1 MMFFKMQGLGNDY
14 VYIDC
19 INGKE
24 PIDIK
29 NLTNRLSNR
38 HFGVGSDGLILLC
51 KSKVA
56 DLKMRMF
63 NSDGSEAQMCGNG
76 IRCVAKLAYELGLIC
91 EEITTIETLS
101 GIKTLKLNIV
111 KGKVK
116 TVEVD
121 MGAPILEAT
130 KIPVSSSAKIGDKK
144 VKAEVKVKN
153 KKIELTCVSMGNPH
167 AVTFVNNIK
176 NFKVA
181 EYGPILENA
190 DIFPEKANIEFVEVV
205 DKNNIKMRVW
215 ERGAGETLACGT
227 GACATAVACN
237 LNGLT
242 DREVT
247 IKLLGG
253 DLKIEWNAENN
264 HVYMTGPA
272 TTVFEGELVKQGGT
286 L

>member
-111 KGKVK
+111 NGKVK

-130 KIPVSSSAKIGDKK
+130 KIPVSSSGYITNKK
-144 VKAEVKVKN
+144 KMKVKN

-215 ERGAGETLACGT
+215 ERGSGETLACGT
-227 GACATAVACN
+227 GACSSVVASR
-237 LNGLT
+237 LNGYT
-242 DREVT
+242 DRKVNVQ
-247 IKLLGG
+247 LLGG
-253 DLKIEWNAENN
+253 NLEIEWKPNN

-272 TTVFEGELVKQGGT
+272 VTVFKGEWIDE
-286 L
+286 

>member
-91 EEITTIETLS
+91 EEITTIETLA

-111 KGKVK
+111 NGKVK

-130 KIPVSSSAKIGDKK
+130 KIPVSSSAKIEDKK

-167 AVTFVNNIK
+167 AVTFVNDIK

-215 ERGAGETLACGT
+215 ERGSGETLACGT
-227 GACATAVACN
+227 GACSSVVASS
-237 LNGLT
+237 LNGYT
-242 DREVT
+242 DRKVNVQ
-247 IKLLGG
+247 LLGG
-253 DLKIEWNAENN
+253 NLEIEWKPNN
-264 HVYMTGPA
+264 HLHMTGPA
-272 TTVFEGELVKQGGT
+272 VTVFKGEWIDE
-286 L
+286 

>member
-51 KSKVA
+51 KSKAA

-130 KIPVSSSAKIGDKK
+130 KIPVSSSAKIEDKK

-215 ERGAGETLACGT
+215 ERGSGETLACGT
-227 GACATAVACN
+227 GACSSVVASS
-237 LNGLT
+237 LNGYT
-242 DREVT
+242 DRKVNVQ
-247 IKLLGG
+247 LLGG
-253 DLKIEWNAENN
+253 SLEIEWKPNN
-264 HVYMTGPA
+264 HVHMTGPA
-272 TTVFEGELVKQGGT
+272 VTVFKGEWIDE
-286 L
+286 

>member
-91 EEITTIETLS
+91 EEITTIETLA

-111 KGKVK
+111 NGKVK

-130 KIPVSSSAKIGDKK
+130 KIPVSSSAKIEDKK

-167 AVTFVNNIK
+167 AVTFVNDIK

-215 ERGAGETLACGT
+215 ERGSGETLACGT
-227 GACATAVACN
+227 GACSSVVASS
-237 LNGLT
+237 LNGYT
-242 DREVT
+242 DRKVNVQ
-247 IKLLGG
+247 LLGG
-253 DLKIEWNAENN
+253 NLEIEWKPNN
-264 HVYMTGPA
+264 HVHMTGPA
-272 TTVFEGELVKQGGT
+272 VTVFKGEWIDE
-286 L
+286 

>member
-111 KGKVK
+111 NGKVK

-130 KIPVSSSAKIGDKK
+130 KIPVSPSAKIEDKK

-167 AVTFVNNIK
+167 AVTFVNDIK

-181 EYGPILENA
+181 EYGPILENS

-215 ERGAGETLACGT
+215 ERGSGETLACGT
-227 GACATAVACN
+227 GACSSVVASS
-237 LNGLT
+237 LNGYT
-242 DREVT
+242 DRKVNVQ
-247 IKLLGG
+247 LLGG
-253 DLKIEWNAENN
+253 NLEIEWKPNN
-264 HVYMTGPA
+264 HVHMTGPA
-272 TTVFEGELVKQGGT
+272 VTVFKGEWIDE
-286 L
+286 

>member
-29 NLTNRLSNR
+29 NWTRKLSNR

-130 KIPVSSSAKIGDKK
+130 KIPVSSSAKIEDKK

-153 KKIELTCVSMGNPH
+153 RKIELTCVSMGNPH
-167 AVTFVNNIK
+167 AVTFVNDIK

-215 ERGAGETLACGT
+215 ERGSGETLACGT
-227 GACATAVACN
+227 GACSSVVASS
-237 LNGLT
+237 LNGYT
-242 DREVT
+242 ERKVNVQ
-247 IKLLGG
+247 LLGG
-253 DLKIEWNAENN
+253 NLEIEWKPNN
-264 HVYMTGPA
+264 HVHMTGPA
-272 TTVFEGELVKQGGT
+272 VTVFKGEWIDE
-286 L
+286 

>member
-111 KGKVK
+111 NGKVK

-130 KIPVSSSAKIGDKK
+130 KIPVSSSAKIEDKK

-167 AVTFVNNIK
+167 AVTFVNDIK

-215 ERGAGETLACGT
+215 ERGSGENLACGT
-227 GACATAVACN
+227 GACSSVVASS
-237 LNGLT
+237 LNGYT
-242 DREVT
+242 DRKVNVQ
-247 IKLLGG
+247 LLGG
-253 DLKIEWNAENN
+253 NLEIEWKPNN
-264 HVYMTGPA
+264 HVHMTGPA
-272 TTVFEGELVKQGGT
+272 VTVFKGEWIDE
-286 L
+286 

>member
-29 NLTNRLSNR
+29 NLTRKLSNR

-130 KIPVSSSAKIGDKK
+130 KIPVSSSAKIEDKK

-153 KKIELTCVSMGNPH
+153 RKIELTCVSMGNPH
-167 AVTFVNNIK
+167 AVTFVNDIK

-215 ERGAGETLACGT
+215 ERGSGETLACGT
-227 GACATAVACN
+227 GACSSVVASS
-237 LNGLT
+237 LNGYT
-242 DREVT
+242 ERKVNVQ
-247 IKLLGG
+247 LLGG
-253 DLKIEWNAENN
+253 NLEIEWKPNN
-264 HVYMTGPA
+264 HVHMTGPA
-272 TTVFEGELVKQGGT
+272 VTVFKGEWIDE
-286 L
+286 

>member
-29 NLTNRLSNR
+29 NLTRKLSNR

-130 KIPVSSSAKIGDKK
+130 KIPVSSSAKIEDKK

-153 KKIELTCVSMGNPH
+153 RKIELTCVSMGNPH
-167 AVTFVNNIK
+167 AVTFVNDIK

-215 ERGAGETLACGT
+215 ERGSGETLACGT
-227 GACATAVACN
+227 GACSSVVASS
-237 LNGLT
+237 LNGYT
-242 DREVT
+242 DRKVNVQ
-247 IKLLGG
+247 LLGG
-253 DLKIEWNAENN
+253 NLEIEWKPNN
-264 HVYMTGPA
+264 HVHMTGPA
-272 TTVFEGELVKQGGT
+272 VTVFKGEWIDE
-286 L
+286 

>member
-76 IRCVAKLAYELGLIC
+76 IRCMAKLAYELGLIC

-111 KGKVK
+111 NGKVK

-130 KIPVSSSAKIGDKK
+130 KIPVSSSAKIEDKK

-215 ERGAGETLACGT
+215 ERGSGETLACGT
-227 GACATAVACN
+227 GACSSVVASR
-237 LNGLT
+237 LNGYT
-242 DREVT
+242 DRKVNVQ
-247 IKLLGG
+247 LLGG
-253 DLKIEWNAENN
+253 NLEIEWKPNN
-264 HVYMTGPA
+264 HVHMTGPA
-272 TTVFEGELVKQGGT
+272 VTVFKGEWIDE
-286 L
+286 

>member
-91 EEITTIETLS
+91 EEITTIETLA

-111 KGKVK
+111 NGKVK

-130 KIPVSSSAKIGDKK
+130 KIPVSSSAKIEDKK

-167 AVTFVNNIK
+167 AVTFVNDIE

-205 DKNNIKMRVW
+205 DKNSIKMRVW
-215 ERGAGETLACGT
+215 ERGSGETLACGT
-227 GACATAVACN
+227 GACSSVVASS
-237 LNGLT
+237 LNGYT
-242 DREVT
+242 DRKVNVQ
-247 IKLLGG
+247 LLGG
-253 DLKIEWNAENN
+253 NLEIEWKPNN
-264 HVYMTGPA
+264 HVHMTGPA
-272 TTVFEGELVKQGGT
+272 VTVFKGEWIDE
-286 L
+286 

>member
-24 PIDIK
+24 PVDIK
-29 NLTNRLSNR
+29 NLTQKLSNR

-51 KSKVA
+51 KSKAA

-130 KIPVSSSAKIGDKK
+130 KIPVSSSAKIEDKK

-215 ERGAGETLACGT
+215 ERGSGETLACGT
-227 GACATAVACN
+227 GACSSVVASS
-237 LNGLT
+237 LNGYT
-242 DREVT
+242 DRKVNVQ
-247 IKLLGG
+247 LLGG
-253 DLKIEWNAENN
+253 NLEIEWKPNN
-264 HVYMTGPA
+264 HVHMTGPA
-272 TTVFEGELVKQGGT
+272 VTVFKGEWIDE
-286 L
+286 

>member
-111 KGKVK
+111 NGKVK

-130 KIPVSSSAKIGDKK
+130 KIPVSSSAKIEDKK

-190 DIFPEKANIEFVEVV
+190 DIFPAKANIEFVEVV

-215 ERGAGETLACGT
+215 ERGSGETLACGT
-227 GACATAVACN
+227 GACSSVVASR
-237 LNGLT
+237 LNGYT
-242 DREVT
+242 DRKVNVQ
-247 IKLLGG
+247 LLGG
-253 DLKIEWNAENN
+253 NLEIEWKPNN
-264 HVYMTGPA
+264 HVHMTGPA
-272 TTVFEGELVKQGGT
+272 VTVFKGEWIDE
-286 L
+286 

>member
-111 KGKVK
+111 NGKVK

-130 KIPVSSSAKIGDKK
+130 KIPVSSNAKIEDKK

-167 AVTFVNNIK
+167 AVTFVNDIK

-181 EYGPILENA
+181 EYGPILENS

-215 ERGAGETLACGT
+215 ERGSGETLACGT
-227 GACATAVACN
+227 GACSSVVASS
-237 LNGLT
+237 LNGYT
-242 DREVT
+242 DRKVNVQ
-247 IKLLGG
+247 LLGG
-253 DLKIEWNAENN
+253 NLEIEWKPNN
-264 HVYMTGPA
+264 HVHMTGPA
-272 TTVFEGELVKQGGT
+272 VTVFKGEWIDE
-286 L
+286 

>member
-130 KIPVSSSAKIGDKK
+130 KIPVSSSVKIEDKK

-215 ERGAGETLACGT
+215 ERGSGETLACGT
-227 GACATAVACN
+227 GACSSVVASS
-237 LNGLT
+237 LNGYT
-242 DREVT
+242 ERKVNVQ
-247 IKLLGG
+247 LLGG
-253 DLKIEWNAENN
+253 NLEIEWKPNN
-264 HVYMTGPA
+264 HVHMTGPA
-272 TTVFEGELVKQGGT
+272 VTVFKGEWIDE
-286 L
+286 

>member
-29 NLTNRLSNR
+29 NLTRKLSNR

-130 KIPVSSSAKIGDKK
+130 KIPVSSSARSEDGK
-144 VKAEVKVKN
+144 VRTEVEVKDR
-153 KKIELTCVSMGNPH
+153 KIELTCVSMGNPH
-167 AVTFVNNIK
+167 AVTFVNDIK

-215 ERGAGETLACGT
+215 ERGSGETLACGT
-227 GACATAVACN
+227 GACSSVVASS
-237 LNGLT
+237 LNGYT
-242 DREVT
+242 GRKVNVQ
-247 IKLLGG
+247 LLGG
-253 DLKIEWNAENN
+253 NLEIEWKPNN
-264 HVYMTGPA
+264 HVHMTGPA
-272 TTVFEGELVKQGGT
+272 VTVFKGEWIDE
-286 L
+286 

>member
-130 KIPVSSSAKIGDKK
+130 KIPVSSSAKIEDKK

-215 ERGAGETLACGT
+215 ERGSGETLACGT
-227 GACATAVACN
+227 GACSSVVASS
-237 LNGLT
+237 LNGYT
-242 DREVT
+242 DRKVNVQ
-247 IKLLGG
+247 LLGG
-253 DLKIEWNAENN
+253 NLEIEWKPNN
-264 HVYMTGPA
+264 HVHMTGPA
-272 TTVFEGELVKQGGT
+272 VTVFKGEWIDE
-286 L
+286 

>member
-24 PIDIK
+24 PVDIK
-29 NLTNRLSNR
+29 NLTRKLSNR

-91 EEITTIETLS
+91 EEITKIETLS

-130 KIPVSSSAKIGDKK
+130 KIPVSSSAKIEDKK

-167 AVTFVNNIK
+167 AVTFVNDIK

-215 ERGAGETLACGT
+215 ERGSGETLACGT
-227 GACATAVACN
+227 GACSSVVASS
-237 LNGLT
+237 LNGYT
-242 DREVT
+242 DRKVNVQ
-247 IKLLGG
+247 LLGG
-253 DLKIEWNAENN
+253 NLEIDWKPNN
-264 HVYMTGPA
+264 HVHMTGSA
-272 TTVFEGELVKQGGT
+272 VTVFKGEWIDE
-286 L
+286 

>member
-1 MMFFKMQGLGNDY
+1 MMFFKMQGIGNDY

-29 NLTNRLSNR
+29 NLTRKLSNR

-130 KIPVSSSAKIGDKK
+130 KIPVSSSAKIEDKK

-153 KKIELTCVSMGNPH
+153 RKIELTCVSMGNPH
-167 AVTFVNNIK
+167 AVTFVNDIK

-215 ERGAGETLACGT
+215 ERGSGETLACGT
-227 GACATAVACN
+227 GACSSVVASS
-237 LNGLT
+237 LNGYT
-242 DREVT
+242 DRKVNVQ
-247 IKLLGG
+247 LLGG
-253 DLKIEWNAENN
+253 NLEIEWKPNN
-264 HVYMTGPA
+264 HVHMTGPA
-272 TTVFEGELVKQGGT
+272 VTVFKGEWIDE
-286 L
+286 

>member
-111 KGKVK
+111 NGKVK

-130 KIPVSSSAKIGDKK
+130 KIPVSSSAKIEDKK

-167 AVTFVNNIK
+167 AVTFVNDIK

-215 ERGAGETLACGT
+215 ERGSGETLACGT
-227 GACATAVACN
+227 GACSSVVASS
-237 LNGLT
+237 LNGYT
-242 DREVT
+242 DRKVNVQ
-247 IKLLGG
+247 LLGG
-253 DLKIEWNAENN
+253 NLEIEWKPNN
-264 HVYMTGPA
+264 HVHMTGPA
-272 TTVFEGELVKQGGT
+272 VTVFKGEWIDE
-286 L
+286 

>member
-29 NLTNRLSNR
+29 NLTRKLSNR

-130 KIPVSSSAKIGDKK
+130 KIPVSSSAKIEDKK

-153 KKIELTCVSMGNPH
+153 RKIELTCVSMGNPH

-215 ERGAGETLACGT
+215 ERGSGETLACGT
-227 GACATAVACN
+227 GACSSVVASS
-237 LNGLT
+237 LNGYT
-242 DREVT
+242 DRKVNVQ
-247 IKLLGG
+247 LLGG
-253 DLKIEWNAENN
+253 NLEIEWKPNN
-264 HVYMTGPA
+264 HVHMTGPA
-272 TTVFEGELVKQGGT
+272 VTVFKGEWIDE
-286 L
+286 

>member
-1 MMFFKMQGLGNDY
+1 MLNFTKMQGLGNDY

-130 KIPVSSSAKIGDKK
+130 KIPVSSSAKIEDKK
-144 VKAEVKVKN
+144 VNAEVKVKN

-167 AVTFVNNIK
+167 AVTFVNDIK

-190 DIFPEKANIEFVEVV
+190 DIFPEKTNIEFVEVV

-215 ERGAGETLACGT
+215 ERGSGETLACGT
-227 GACATAVACN
+227 GACSSVVASS
-237 LNGLT
+237 LNGYT
-242 DREVT
+242 DRKVNVQ
-247 IKLLGG
+247 LLGG
-253 DLKIEWNAENN
+253 NLEIEWKPNN
-264 HVYMTGPA
+264 HVHMTGPA
-272 TTVFEGELVKQGGT
+272 VTVFKGEWIDE
-286 L
+286 

>member
-1 MMFFKMQGLGNDY
+1 MQGLGNDY

-91 EEITTIETLS
+91 EKITTIETLS

-111 KGKVK
+111 NGKVK

-130 KIPVSSSAKIGDKK
+130 KIPVSSSAKIEDKK

-215 ERGAGETLACGT
+215 ERGSGETLACGT
-227 GACATAVACN
+227 GACSSVVASS
-237 LNGLT
+237 LNGYT
-242 DREVT
+242 DRKVNVQ
-247 IKLLGG
+247 LLGG
-253 DLKIEWNAENN
+253 NLEIEWKPNN
-264 HVYMTGPA
+264 HVHMTGPA
-272 TTVFEGELVKQGGT
+272 VTVFKGEWIDE
-286 L
+286 

>member
-111 KGKVK
+111 NGKVK

-130 KIPVSSSAKIGDKK
+130 KIPVSSSAKIEDKK

-153 KKIELTCVSMGNPH
+153 RKIELTCVSMGNPH
-167 AVTFVNNIK
+167 AVTFVNDIK

-215 ERGAGETLACGT
+215 ERGSGETLACGT
-227 GACATAVACN
+227 GACSSVVASS
-237 LNGLT
+237 LNGYT
-242 DREVT
+242 DRKVNVQ
-247 IKLLGG
+247 LLGG
-253 DLKIEWNAENN
+253 NLEIEWKPNN
-264 HVYMTGPA
+264 HVHMTGPA
-272 TTVFEGELVKQGGT
+272 VTVFKGEWIDE
-286 L
+286 

>member
-111 KGKVK
+111 NGKVK

-130 KIPVSSSAKIGDKK
+130 KIPVSSSAKIEDKK

-167 AVTFVNNIK
+167 AVTFVNDIE

-215 ERGAGETLACGT
+215 ERGSGETLACGT
-227 GACATAVACN
+227 GACSSVVASS
-237 LNGLT
+237 LNGYT
-242 DREVT
+242 DRKVNVQ
-247 IKLLGG
+247 LLGG
-253 DLKIEWNAENN
+253 NLEIEWKPNN
-264 HVYMTGPA
+264 HVHMTGPA
-272 TTVFEGELVKQGGT
+272 VTVFKGEWIDE
-286 L
+286 

>member
-29 NLTNRLSNR
+29 NFTNRLSNR

-111 KGKVK
+111 NGKVK

-121 MGAPILEAT
+121 MGVPILEAT
-130 KIPVSSSAKIGDKK
+130 KIPVSSSAKIEDKK

-167 AVTFVNNIK
+167 AVTFVNDIK

-181 EYGPILENA
+181 EYGPILENS
-190 DIFPEKANIEFVEVV
+190 DIFPEKANIEFVEIV

-215 ERGAGETLACGT
+215 ERGTGETLACGT
-227 GACATAVACN
+227 GACSSVVASS
-237 LNGLT
+237 LNGYT
-242 DREVT
+242 DRKVNVQ
-247 IKLLGG
+247 LLGG
-253 DLKIEWNAENN
+253 NLEIEWKPNN
-264 HVYMTGPA
+264 HVHMTGPA
-272 TTVFEGELVKQGGT
+272 VTVFKGEWIDE
-286 L
+286 

>member
-111 KGKVK
+111 NGKVK

-130 KIPVSSSAKIGDKK
+130 KIPVSSSAKIEDKK

-215 ERGAGETLACGT
+215 ERGSGETLACGT
-227 GACATAVACN
+227 GACSSVVACR
-237 LNGLT
+237 LNGYT
-242 DREVT
+242 DRKVNVQ
-247 IKLLGG
+247 LLGG
-253 DLKIEWNAENN
+253 NLEIEWKPNN
-264 HVYMTGPA
+264 HVHMTGPA
-272 TTVFEGELVKQGGT
+272 VTVFKGEWIDE
-286 L
+286 

>member
-111 KGKVK
+111 NGKVK

-130 KIPVSSSAKIGDKK
+130 KIPVSSSAKIEDKK

-181 EYGPILENA
+181 EYGPIIENA

-215 ERGAGETLACGT
+215 ERGSGETLACGT
-227 GACATAVACN
+227 GACSSVVASR
-237 LNGLT
+237 LNGYT
-242 DREVT
+242 DRKVNVQ
-247 IKLLGG
+247 LLGG
-253 DLKIEWNAENN
+253 NLEIEWKPNN
-264 HVYMTGPA
+264 HVHMTGPA
-272 TTVFEGELVKQGGT
+272 VTVFKGEWIDE
-286 L
+286 

>member
-91 EEITTIETLS
+91 GEITTIETLS

-111 KGKVK
+111 NGKVK

-130 KIPVSSSAKIGDKK
+130 KIPVSSSAKIEDKK

-215 ERGAGETLACGT
+215 ERGSGETLACGT
-227 GACATAVACN
+227 GACSSVVASS
-237 LNGLT
+237 LNGYT
-242 DREVT
+242 DRKVNVQ
-247 IKLLGG
+247 LLGG
-253 DLKIEWNAENN
+253 NLEIEWKPNN
-264 HVYMTGPA
+264 HVHMTGPA
-272 TTVFEGELVKQGGT
+272 VTVFKGEWIDE
-286 L
+286 

>member
-24 PIDIK
+24 PVDIK
-29 NLTNRLSNR
+29 NLTRKLSNR

-91 EEITTIETLS
+91 EEMTTIETLS

-121 MGAPILEAT
+121 MGTPILEAT
-130 KIPVSSSAKIGDKK
+130 KIPVSTSAKIEDKK
-144 VKAEVKVKN
+144 VKAEVKVKDR
-153 KKIELTCVSMGNPH
+153 KIELTCVSMGNPH
-167 AVTFVNNIK
+167 AVTFVNDIK

-215 ERGAGETLACGT
+215 ERGSGETLACGT
-227 GACATAVACN
+227 GACSSVVASS
-237 LNGLT
+237 LNGYT
-242 DREVT
+242 DRKVNVR
-247 IKLLGG
+247 LLGG
-253 DLKIEWNAENN
+253 NLEIEWKPNN
-264 HVYMTGPA
+264 HVHMTGPA
-272 TTVFEGELVKQGGT
+272 VTVFKGEWIDE
-286 L
+286 

>member
-91 EEITTIETLS
+91 GEITTIETLS

-111 KGKVK
+111 NGKVK

-121 MGAPILEAT
+121 MGVPILEAT
-130 KIPVSSSAKIGDKK
+130 KIPVSSSAKIEDKK

-167 AVTFVNNIK
+167 AVTFVNDIK

-215 ERGAGETLACGT
+215 ERGSGETLACGT
-227 GACATAVACN
+227 GACSSVVASR
-237 LNGLT
+237 LNGYT
-242 DREVT
+242 DRKVNVQ
-247 IKLLGG
+247 LLGG
-253 DLKIEWNAENN
+253 NLEIEWKPNN
-264 HVYMTGPA
+264 HVHMTGPA
-272 TTVFEGELVKQGGT
+272 VTVFKGEWIDE
-286 L
+286 

>member
-29 NLTNRLSNR
+29 TLTNRLSNR

-63 NSDGSEAQMCGNG
+63 NNDGSEAQMCGNG

-111 KGKVK
+111 NGKVK

-130 KIPVSSSAKIGDKK
+130 KIPVSSSAKIEDKK

-167 AVTFVNNIK
+167 AVTFVNDIK

-215 ERGAGETLACGT
+215 ERGSGETLACGT
-227 GACATAVACN
+227 GACSSVVASS
-237 LNGLT
+237 LNGYT
-242 DREVT
+242 DRKVNVQ
-247 IKLLGG
+247 LLGG
-253 DLKIEWNAENN
+253 NLEIEWKPNN
-264 HVYMTGPA
+264 HVHMTGPA
-272 TTVFEGELVKQGGT
+272 VTVFKGEWIDE
-286 L
+286 

>member
-111 KGKVK
+111 NGKVK

-130 KIPVSSSAKIGDKK
+130 KIPVSSSAKIEDKK

-167 AVTFVNNIK
+167 AVTFVNDIK

-205 DKNNIKMRVW
+205 DKNSIKMRVW
-215 ERGAGETLACGT
+215 ERGSGETLACGT
-227 GACATAVACN
+227 GACSSVVASS
-237 LNGLT
+237 LNGYT
-242 DREVT
+242 DRKVNVQ
-247 IKLLGG
+247 LLGG
-253 DLKIEWNAENN
+253 NLEIEWKPNN
-264 HVYMTGPA
+264 HVHMTGPA
-272 TTVFEGELVKQGGT
+272 VTVFKGEWIDE
-286 L
+286 

>member
-29 NLTNRLSNR
+29 NLTRKLSNR

-116 TVEVD
+116 
-121 MGAPILEAT
+121 
-130 KIPVSSSAKIGDKK
+130 IPVSSSAKIEDKK

-153 KKIELTCVSMGNPH
+153 RKIELTCVSMGNPH
-167 AVTFVNNIK
+167 AVTFVNDIK

-215 ERGAGETLACGT
+215 ERGSGETLACGT
-227 GACATAVACN
+227 GACSSVVASS
-237 LNGLT
+237 LNGYT
-242 DREVT
+242 DRKVNVQ
-247 IKLLGG
+247 LLGG
-253 DLKIEWNAENN
+253 NLEIEWKPNN
-264 HVYMTGPA
+264 HVHMTGPA
-272 TTVFEGELVKQGGT
+272 VTVFKGEWIDE
-286 L
+286 

>member
-51 KSKVA
+51 RSKVA

-130 KIPVSSSAKIGDKK
+130 KIPVSSSAKIEDKK

-215 ERGAGETLACGT
+215 ERGSGETLACGT
-227 GACATAVACN
+227 GACSSVVASS
-237 LNGLT
+237 LNGYT
-242 DREVT
+242 DRKVNVQ
-247 IKLLGG
+247 LLGG
-253 DLKIEWNAENN
+253 NLEIEWKPNN
-264 HVYMTGPA
+264 HVHMTGPA
-272 TTVFEGELVKQGGT
+272 VTVFKGEWIDE
-286 L
+286 

>member
-51 KSKVA
+51 KSKAA

-130 KIPVSSSAKIGDKK
+130 KIPVSSSAKIEDKK
-144 VKAEVKVKN
+144 VKAEVKAKN

-215 ERGAGETLACGT
+215 ERGSGETLACGT
-227 GACATAVACN
+227 GACSSVVASS
-237 LNGLT
+237 LNGYT
-242 DREVT
+242 DRKVNVQ
-247 IKLLGG
+247 LLGG
-253 DLKIEWNAENN
+253 NLEIEWKPNN
-264 HVYMTGPA
+264 HVHMTGPA
-272 TTVFEGELVKQGGT
+272 VTVFKGEWIDE
-286 L
+286 